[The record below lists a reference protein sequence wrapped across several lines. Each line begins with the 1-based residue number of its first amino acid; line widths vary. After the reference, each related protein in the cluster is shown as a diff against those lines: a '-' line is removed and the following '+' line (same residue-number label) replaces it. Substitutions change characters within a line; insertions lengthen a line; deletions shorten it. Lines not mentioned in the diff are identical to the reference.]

1 MKQANAAASQNFLDE
16 HGNNFSS
23 WFMTLLTQHPEE
35 FRRIKQVASDV
46 LPSLKEILTP
56 PTQVATTYVTTQE
69 QFLKGPINIW
79 RMSDG
84 ELCFLALLSLIFAP
98 QSFGAPLFCVEEP
111 ESHLHPK
118 LIETLIE
125 VLAQRQQELGSN
137 AAQNLVTTHSPYLV
151 DKMSIDDLI
160 VVEKQKGA
168 SIFTRP
174 ASKGHLKELLKREE
188 VGLGDLWYSGA
199 LSN

>member
-1 MKQANAAASQNFLDE
+1 
-16 HGNNFSS
+16 
-23 WFMTLLTQHPEE
+23 
-35 FRRIKQVASDV
+35 
-46 LPSLKEILTP
+46 
-56 PTQVATTYVTTQE
+56 
-69 QFLKGPINIW
+69 
-79 RMSDG
+79 
-84 ELCFLALLSLIFAP
+84 
-98 QSFGAPLFCVEEP
+98 FGAPLFCVEEP
-111 ESHLHPK
+111 ENHLHPK

-137 AAQNLVTTHSPYLV
+137 VAQNLVTTHSPYLV
-151 DKMSIDDLI
+151 DKVSIDDLI

-174 ASKGHLKELLKREE
+174 GSKAHLKELLEREE